1 MAGLTADLDFNFKWV
16 RELATK
22 LPDFNGKYLSYIGS
36 KARSTL
42 YSRYFK
48 GQELNINPSVYPK
61 NSRNQ
66 YIIYSDVN
74 KKQTETKVYSPIMR
88 FFESGRTLRDGTKE
102 AGKFV
107 ITQKLR
113 SDVVSGLSGY
123 ANDFENRIL
132 QKELN
137 KIDT

>member
-1 MAGLTADLDFNFKWV
+1 MAGLTADLDFNFKWI
-16 RELATK
+16 RELATA

-42 YSRYFK
+42 YERYFK
-48 GQELNINPSVYPK
+48 GQELNINPSLFPK

-74 KKQTETKVYSPIMR
+74 KRQTETKIYSPIMR
-88 FFESGRTLRDGTKE
+88 FFETGRTLRDGTKE
-102 AGKFV
+102 AGKYV
-107 ITQKLR
+107 ITRKLKQ
-113 SDVVSGLSGY
+113 DVTSGLPGY
-123 ANDFENRIL
+123 AKDFENRIL

-137 KIDT
+137 KIEA